1 MKIYGYSKC
10 STVKKAKGYIDRK
23 KMKYDFIDMVEDGI
37 SQKVIKEIDKLV
49 GDIEELINKRSTTY
63 RELKLKD
70 KWEKMTKAEKIKTL
84 VNNPK
89 LIKRP
94 IVVKGKKVLVGF
106 DQKLYKT
113 VLVDGK
119 AVPKKDAKKTVA
131 KKQATKKAATK
142 KATAKKTTSK
152 KAATKKVAAK
162 KVAAK
167 KTTKKSST
175 KKNTKKTV
183 AKKTSAKKSN
193 KKK

>member
-70 KWEKMTKAEKIKTL
+70 KWGKMSKAEKIKTL
-84 VNNPK
+84 ANNPK

-119 AVPKKDAKKTVA
+119 AVPKKDTKKTVT
-131 KKQATKKAATK
+131 KKPATKKP
-142 KATAKKTTSK
+142 
-152 KAATKKVAAK
+152 ATKKVAAK
-162 KVAAK
+162 KPA
-167 KTTKKSST
+167 TKKAST

>member
-70 KWEKMTKAEKIKTL
+70 KWEKMSKAEKIKTL

-119 AVPKKDAKKTVA
+119 AVPKKDTKKTVA
-131 KKQATKKAATK
+131 RKPATKKPATK
-142 KATAKKTTSK
+142 KP
-152 KAATKKVAAK
+152 ATKKVA
-162 KVAAK
+162 VK
-167 KTTKKSST
+167 KTTKKAST

>member
-10 STVKKAKGYIDRK
+10 STVKQAKGYIDRK

-37 SQKVIKEIDKLV
+37 SQKAIKEIDKLV

-84 VNNPK
+84 ANNPK

-94 IVVKGKKVLVGF
+94 IVIKGKKVLVGF

-119 AVPKKDAKKTVA
+119 AVPKKDAKKTT
-131 KKQATKKAATK
+131 TKKST
-142 KATAKKTTSK
+142 TAKKTTTKKTTAKKATTK

-162 KVAAK
+162 K
-167 KTTKKSST
+167 S
-175 KKNTKKTV
+175 TKKTV

>member
-70 KWEKMTKAEKIKTL
+70 KWEKMSKAEKVKTL
-84 VNNPK
+84 ANNPK

-119 AVPKKDAKKTVA
+119 AVPKKNTKKTVA
-131 KKQATKKAATK
+131 KKPATK
-142 KATAKKTTSK
+142 KATVKKTVAKKTTAK
-152 KAATKKVAAK
+152 KSATKKP
-162 KVAAK
+162 
-167 KTTKKSST
+167 ST

>member
-70 KWEKMTKAEKIKTL
+70 KWGKMSKAEKIKTL
-84 VNNPK
+84 ANNPK

-119 AVPKKDAKKTVA
+119 AVPKKDTKKTVA
-131 KKQATKKAATK
+131 KKPATKKPA
-142 KATAKKTTSK
+142 AKKP
-152 KAATKKVAAK
+152 ATK

-167 KTTKKSST
+167 KTTKKVST